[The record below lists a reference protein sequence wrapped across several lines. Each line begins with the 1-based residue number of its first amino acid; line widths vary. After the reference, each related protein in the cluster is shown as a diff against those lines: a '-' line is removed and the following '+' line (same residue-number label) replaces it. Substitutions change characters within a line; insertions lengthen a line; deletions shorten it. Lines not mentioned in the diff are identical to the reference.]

1 MVSVAMSNNAQSTD
15 LMQPLPQGASRA
27 PQRSYSW
34 THDGPLPLNNDNTT
48 RRFSAF
54 STPTPK
60 PVESTFW
67 KNSGKVPGSIKAI
80 KTPPRAFMQPAAHVT
95 PTTTAHTTSDSSSN
109 TSNSHTTQSTPNQ
122 NQPPKSQPSS
132 QNNSPETSPSPQ
144 RVATA
149 SRSKSTSSIPEKTL
163 SSASLTSSSNGFGE
177 FVHHCMEWKSCGRI
191 GETTKLDRFKKILS
205 DPVIDME
212 NLKKNCWKGVPG
224 EVRSQCWKLLLG
236 YLPANADRRESTLA
250 RKRKEYHDNV
260 DQYYRA
266 AKTENE
272 AAILKQI
279 QIDLPRTNPKM
290 PLFQQVVVQNIL
302 ERILYIWAIRHPASD
317 YVQGINDISTP
328 FFVVF
333 LSEFVDNVDSF
344 DASKSGGEFLSNI
357 EADTYWCLS
366 KFLDGIQD
374 YYTFAQPGIQR
385 MTFKLHEL
393 VGRVDQ
399 PLTRHLQANEV
410 QFIDFSFRWM
420 NCVLVREFPLPLV
433 ARMWDTYLAEG
444 ESFSIFHL
452 YVCAAFLKRWSAE
465 LRLLDF
471 QEIFM
476 FLQRPPTNDW
486 TCKDIELMLSEAYLW
501 METFQNAPAHLKS
514 SIA

>member
-1 MVSVAMSNNAQSTD
+1 MVSVAMSNNALSAD
-15 LMQPLPQGASRA
+15 LMPLPQPGARA

-34 THDGPLPLNNDNTT
+34 THDGPLPLNDNTT

-54 STPTPK
+54 ATPIPK

-80 KTPPRAFMQPAAHVT
+80 KTPPRAFLQPV
-95 PTTTAHTTSDSSSN
+95 PVTTATATHITSTYNSTN
-109 TSNSHTTQSTPNQ
+109 TSSTTLAQ

-132 QNNSPETSPSPQ
+132 ENNSPETSPSLQ
-144 RVATA
+144 RVTTA
-149 SRSKSTSSIPEKTL
+149 SRSKSTSSIPQKAL
-163 SSASLTSSSNGFGE
+163 SSTSNSNGFGE
-177 FVHHCMEWKSCGRI
+177 FVHHCMEWKSCGRV
-191 GETTKLDRFKKILS
+191 GETAKLDRFKKILS

-212 NLKKNCWKGVPG
+212 NLKKHCWKGVPG

-266 AKTENE
+266 VKTENE

-290 PLFQQVVVQNIL
+290 PLFQQVAVQNIL

-317 YVQGINDISTP
+317 YVQGINDIATP

-344 DASKSGGEFLSNI
+344 DVNKSGGAFLSNI

-420 NCVLVREFPLPLV
+420 NCVLVREFPLALV

-444 ESFSIFHL
+444 ESFSVFHL